1 MSFNFDFIV
10 YLILL
15 FLENCVFLSF
25 ELLSLTKIFNLSYLF
40 SQVFG
45 VNVSLGN

>member
-10 YLILL
+10 YLII
-15 FLENCVFLSF
+15 LENCVFLSF
-25 ELLSLTKIFNLSYLF
+25 ELLSLTKISNLSYLF